1 MRGRFNSL
9 YDGGSI
15 MSFEHMTENERALF
29 SLSINADLL
38 NCFDRS
44 LFNRWSDENDSQQ
57 VSESQV
63 HNYSIDE

>member
-1 MRGRFNSL
+1 
-9 YDGGSI
+9 